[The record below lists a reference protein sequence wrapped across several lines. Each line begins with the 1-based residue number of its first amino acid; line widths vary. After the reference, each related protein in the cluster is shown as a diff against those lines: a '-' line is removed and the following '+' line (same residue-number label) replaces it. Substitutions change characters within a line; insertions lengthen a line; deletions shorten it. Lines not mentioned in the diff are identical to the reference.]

1 MSEDK
6 QKIDIDKSKTNFWRG
21 VFGGIIGAIVILT
34 IVLFVGH
41 SLFNS
46 PQQVLSEVN
55 DQATVKDFE
64 QALIDTVDK
73 TSDAVVSVGNYQ
85 TQKIVTPFGRDGLSL
100 EDIEDEPVMAGTG
113 SGVIY
118 KTEGDKAYI
127 VTNNHVID
135 NAETI
140 EVIMK
145 DGQSVEA
152 QLIGKD
158 SLTDLAVLTIPK
170 KYAKTTIDFADSD
183 KIKVGSLAIAIGS
196 PLGSEFSS
204 SVTQGVVSGLNRT
217 IPVDTDGDGESDW
230 EMSLLQTD
238 AAINPG
244 NSGGALVNTQGQL
257 IGINSSKLAM
267 SAVEGMGFAIPSNDV
282 EMITKQLEENG
293 KVIRPVLGVVAYD
306 LSLLNTQAR
315 VDTLKLDPEMTKGAL
330 VARLVSGSEA
340 EKAGIKKYDVI
351 TNEDDKEIED
361 PNDLR
366 HVLLS
371 HNVVDKI
378 KLTFIREGKEQ
389 SVNVSL
395 NTAMDEVS
403 DHTPVIEEENQPDQR
418 GRLFELIP

>member
-351 TNEDDKEIED
+351 TKVDDKEIED

-371 HNVVDKI
+371 HNVGDKI
-378 KLTFIREGKEQ
+378 KITFIREGKEQ